1 MGADHERAI
10 KYRERAKQLRM
21 IELDV
26 RSPDDRKT
34 LRAIA
39 KEFEQMATEAKSSV

>member
-1 MGADHERAI
+1 MGADGAKAK
-10 KYRERAKQLRM
+10 KYRERAKQIRM

-26 RSPDDRKT
+26 RSAEDRKT

-39 KEFEQMATEAKSSV
+39 KDFEQLAINAES

>member
-1 MGADHERAI
+1 MGADKQKAE
-10 KYRERAKQLRM
+10 KYRERAKQVRL

-26 RSPDDRKT
+26 RSAEDRKT

-39 KEFEQMATEAKSSV
+39 TDFEQMATDAEG